1 MPDFTNPYSVLSL
14 GRKMTRAELIRAV
27 RFSIAAEYEAV
38 QIYMQIAEASDN
50 PLVAEVMRD
59 VAAEEIVHAG
69 EFLRILYEIAPE
81 EARLYEEGY
90 QEVEEIIKKYRAK

>member
-1 MPDFTNPYSVLSL
+1 
-14 GRKMTRAELIRAV
+14 
-27 RFSIAAEYEAV
+27 
-38 QIYMQIAEASDN
+38 MQIAEASDN